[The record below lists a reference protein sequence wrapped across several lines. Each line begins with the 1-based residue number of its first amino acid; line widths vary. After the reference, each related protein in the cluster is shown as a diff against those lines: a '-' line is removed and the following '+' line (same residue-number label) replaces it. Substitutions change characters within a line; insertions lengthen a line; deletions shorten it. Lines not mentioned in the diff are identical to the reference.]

1 MTLVEFVEA
10 LARVAEKVSPSSP
23 AYREKG
29 LKIHQRRILP
39 LFVKFEG
46 FHYLLL
52 IIGLLF
58 IFYYLLGVKEIK

>member
-23 AYREKG
+23 AYKEKG

-46 FHYLLL
+46 IRYLL

-58 IFYYLLGVKEIK
+58 IFYYLLGIKENK